1 LVPLRSRPCPRG
13 GAVRGRPRVSFSFS
27 NHLGSKNILDSL
39 EEVAMV
45 AGALKKLKTFHAT
58 MQVMRTEEWC
68 VEAETPEQA
77 RALLAAGSGHRCA
90 AGECMQAELVA
101 LHDQS
106 S

>member
-1 LVPLRSRPCPRG
+1 MVPLRSPSLSQG
-13 GAVRGRPRVSFSFS
+13 GALRGRLRVSFSFS

-68 VEAETPEQA
+68 VEAETPRTGA
-77 RALLAAGSGHRCA
+77 RTLGRWVRPPLHRR
-90 AGECMQAELVA
+90 
-101 LHDQS
+101 
-106 S
+106 